1 MRIITRRGEGGWM
14 ENRAL
19 IASIIKGPIIIII
32 TGSRKIRFVIRR
44 SEMILLYPTDL
55 YRFVNAIVCEIPRDE
70 WLYNAWLNWWTR
82 ERTVIGV
89 QKLIETGRRNF
100 ARNWWT
106 RRGSTGC
113 AKHGKKEEK
122 LGQTC
127 FEYAIGE
134 YRVYESLCSLNFRI
148 NRSKL
153 EWIWKRFFRR
163 GEKNAKRLQGLT
175 ELTGNQ
181 HRWGRWSN
189 NNVTKNKRERKAR
202 SDLLSVIETGR
213 GRGTNEGRRWS
224 AGGIDF
230 TRLGA
235 PSLRNLRIRC
245 FNCNRCDQTLGL
257 RVVQVSTARKRALQL
272 HETPPFPSPPC

>member
-1 MRIITRRGEGGWM
+1 MRIITWGGGWM

-82 ERTVIGV
+82 ECTVIAV

-134 YRVYESLCSLNFRI
+134 YRVYESFCSLNFRI
-148 NRSKL
+148 NSKL

-163 GEKNAKRLQGLT
+163 EEKNTKRVRGNRA
-175 ELTGNQ
+175 ELTGKSASM
-181 HRWGRWSN
+181 GSM
-189 NNVTKNKRERKAR
+189 
-202 SDLLSVIETGR
+202 IE
-213 GRGTNEGRRWS
+213 
-224 AGGIDF
+224 
-230 TRLGA
+230 
-235 PSLRNLRIRC
+235 
-245 FNCNRCDQTLGL
+245 
-257 RVVQVSTARKRALQL
+257 
-272 HETPPFPSPPC
+272 